1 MSERKA
7 LLPLRGETVALIGAG
22 GLAQALAPALLT
34 AGAHVVIAARRPAAA
49 RALAR
54 RVRTSAALDATSAV
68 EHATL
73 VILCVPDDALA
84 EVALALS
91 RTSPGRGRAA
101 LHASGF
107 QGEGPLAPLARVGWK
122 TGWLHPLLALPR
134 AAAARRFQGAWFA
147 TGSAMARRLVRA
159 LGGRE
164 LALRAG
170 TKADYHLAAT
180 LVSNG
185 SLALFELARAHFERA
200 ARKPRDAR
208 AAFAALLAAT
218 AANLARTD
226 PRAALTG
233 PVARGD
239 LESVRGHL
247 ACSRPGAERELYR
260 ALGRTLLEL
269 AAPQLAPARR
279 RALSILFLSTKPR

>member
-1 MSERKA
+1 VSDTR
-7 LLPLRGETVALIGAG
+7 PLRGETVALIGAG
-22 GLAQALAPALLT
+22 GLARALAPALSA
-34 AGAHVVIAARRPAAA
+34 AGARILIAARRPAAA

-54 RVRTSAALDATSAV
+54 RVGASLAMDAAAAV
-68 EHATL
+68 QQATL

-84 EVALALS
+84 EVARALA
-91 RTSPGRGRAA
+91 RTSPGRGRAV

-107 QGEGPLAPLARVGWK
+107 QGAGPLTPLARAGWK
-122 TGWLHPLLALPR
+122 TDWLHPLLALPR
-134 AAAARRFQGAWFA
+134 AAAARRFEGVWFA
-147 TGSAMARRLVRA
+147 TGGAASRRLVRA

-164 LALRAG
+164 LALRPG

-185 SLALFELARAHFERA
+185 SLALFELARRRFERC
-200 ARKPRDAR
+200 ARRPRDAR
-208 AAFAALLAAT
+208 AAFAALLTAT
-218 AANLARTD
+218 AANLARTS

-247 ACSRPGAERELYR
+247 ARLAKPAERELYR
-260 ALGRTLLEL
+260 ALARVLLDL
-269 AAPQLAPARR
+269 SAPRLAPARR
-279 RALSILFLSTKPR
+279 RALAKLLRQPGRR